1 MKKNKNKK
9 DTQNLMRL
17 AEGIENA
24 FENEMHYALDSM
36 FLEAS
41 TAIDKERIR
50 ENWGR
55 LHSCCN
61 LAITVSDAFA
71 SFVIKNNQ
79 CLTDDGW
86 KLINV
91 TAANPLALD
100 NEAVVLYVIE
110 KDTK

>member
-24 FENEMHYALDSM
+24 FENEMHYALDGI

-55 LHSCCN
+55 LHSCRN

-79 CLTDDGW
+79 CLTDDAEG
-86 KLINV
+86 
-91 TAANPLALD
+91 
-100 NEAVVLYVIE
+100 EE
-110 KDTK
+110 

>member
-79 CLTDDGW
+79 CLTDDAEG
-86 KLINV
+86 
-91 TAANPLALD
+91 
-100 NEAVVLYVIE
+100 EE
-110 KDTK
+110 